1 MSVHIL
7 VLAAGEGR
15 RFGDAVKQLAMIG
28 DKTMLE
34 HAVDQASILAPARV
48 SVVLGFRHEHLSLLV
63 RRAQVVINPNWNQ
76 GIGSSI
82 ACGVAALPASASAV
96 LIMLCDQAALS
107 SFDLARL
114 TSRYE
119 QLKSND
125 IPPIVC
131 ASYADG
137 LGVPAIFP
145 NHYFDQLKE
154 LKGDMGAKHI
164 LQQNSVISVPMATA
178 AIDIDTQD
186 QWARFNEQK
195 LSTALINPR
204 RIRTPEG
211 ESL

>member
-1 MSVHIL
+1 MSLHIL
-7 VLAAGEGR
+7 VLAAGKGS
-15 RFGDAVKQLAMIG
+15 RFGGPVKQLAMIG

-34 HAVDQASILAPARV
+34 HAVHHASIVTPGRV
-48 SVVLGFRHEHLSLLV
+48 CVVLGFRHEQLALLV
-63 RRAQVVINPNWNQ
+63 RRAHVVINPDWDQ

-96 LIMLCDQAALS
+96 LILLCDQAALS
-107 SFDLARL
+107 SLDLAHL

-119 QLKSND
+119 HVSSNA

-145 NHYFDQLKE
+145 NYYFNQLKE
-154 LKGDMGAKHI
+154 LRGDMGAKHI
-164 LQQNSVISVPMATA
+164 LQHNLVLKVPMATA
-178 AIDIDTQD
+178 EIDIDTQD
-186 QWARFNEQK
+186 QWVRFSEQK
-195 LSTALINPR
+195 LSTAQINRR

-211 ESL
+211 ENL